1 MWEEELLVYM
11 ISHWR
16 NVSHAVTLFMSENF
30 SDNDFLILFYIA
42 LALSVPILITL
53 YYILGRIRPT
63 FYPNTFLP
71 DYPIFQ
77 LDLKTLKG
85 RRRCYDEFCLHS
97 LKRYQFE
104 KYVGYRTKWFNLKAR
119 KRLFLMHMDLSV
131 YEAMREAMCGSNANG
146 TEINEMLNK

>member
-1 MWEEELLVYM
+1 MLTPLEHLLVYI
-11 ISHWR
+11 ISHWE
-16 NVSHAVTLFMSENF
+16 NVTNPVTALALGVI
-30 SDNDFLILFYIA
+30 FLILII
-42 LALSVPILITL
+42 PI
-53 YYILGRIRPT
+53 YET

-71 DYPIFQ
+71 DYPTLQ
-77 LDLKTLKG
+77 LNLKTLEG

-104 KYVGYRTKWFNLKAR
+104 KYVGYRTKWFNFKAR

-146 TEINEMLNK
+146 TEINETLNK